1 MRRIV
6 IAKMFSLTLLGLYLA
21 VGFTLP
27 MGEGSIDRP
36 ARRCA
41 E

>member
-6 IAKMFSLTLLGLYLA
+6 IAKMFSLTLLGVYLA
-21 VGFTLP
+21 VGFMQPT
-27 MGEGSIDRP
+27 GERSI
-36 ARRCA
+36 ASAVRRCA

>member
-21 VGFTLP
+21 AGFTRPTGETGVDPP
-27 MGEGSIDRP
+27 MRH
-36 ARRCA
+36 CA